1 MKIGV
6 SELLII
12 LVIVV
17 LLFGPTQ
24 IPKLMKMIGKGTKS
38 FKEGLNSEDSD
49 EEKKTEEKSTKDK
62 TDKE

>member
-24 IPKLMKMIGKGTKS
+24 IPKLMKMIGKSTKS
-38 FKEGLNSEDSD
+38 FKEGMNSEDSD